1 MKIAIIGAG
10 ATGMGVA
17 SKLAREHERLDIHVF
32 QSHNYISLG
41 ACSIPYFIAND
52 FKKQALLNVR
62 TTKDFKNE
70 KQYKSK
76 IHFHLNHSVSSINPE
91 KNQLTYENKKQEKK
105 TIKYQYLVIA
115 TGAQANIVS
124 PFNQK
129 PDAKNLFTVS
139 TKEDAIN
146 IKEAIKEAQN
156 IVIIGGSFIGLE
168 MAETC
173 LKLKKTV
180 TIIEMKDRLMTDV
193 FDKEF
198 SQLIHKEITG
208 QSLDQDSHRKYEQ
221 HPKVLLNTIIKTFEV
236 KNGLITSLKTNND
249 ERINSDLI
257 ILATGFKPN
266 TDFLTD
272 ENNIKLA
279 RNNAIVINKY
289 GQVLIDHSSNT
300 NEKNITQNAYEN
312 IFSGGDCATVINQTN
327 QSINYVPLATSANK
341 IARII
346 AHNIMYPY
354 KKETWPGTLGASI
367 IRIKNLEVA
376 KVGIKDN
383 YWKPENVASIFVKS
397 NDVPSYFSSSKTLY
411 LKLFYDK
418 VSYQILSAEIAGY
431 NKATLRIDALAIA
444 IWNKMDVRELQYV
457 DLVYA
462 PPFATTS
469 DIIHIAARKIK

>member
-32 QSHNYISLG
+32 QSNNYISLG

-76 IHFHLNHSVSSINPE
+76 IHFHLNHSVSNINPE
-91 KNQLTYENKKQEKK
+91 KNQLTYENKKHEEK

-115 TGAQANIVS
+115 TGAKVNIVS

-129 PDAKNLFTVS
+129 PDAKNLFTVF

-146 IKEAIKEAQN
+146 IKDAIKDAQN

-180 TIIEMKDRLMTDV
+180 TIIEMKDRLMADV
-193 FDKEF
+193 FDQEF
-198 SQLIHKEITG
+198 SQLIHQEITG
-208 QSLDQDSHRKYEQ
+208 QNQEQEAHKKYEP
-221 HPKVLLNTIIKTFEV
+221 HAKVLLNTIIKTLEI
-236 KNGLITSLKTNND
+236 KNNTITSLKTNND
-249 ERINSDLI
+249 ERINCDLV

-266 TDFLTD
+266 TDFLT
-272 ENNIKLA
+272 ESNIKLA
-279 RNNAIVINKY
+279 RNNAVIINEY
-289 GQVLIDHSSNT
+289 GQVLIDHSNT
-300 NEKNITQNAYEN
+300 NGKNISLNAYEN
-312 IFSGGDCATVINQTN
+312 IFSGGDCATIINQTN
-327 QSINYVPLATSANK
+327 QTINYLPLATSANK

-354 KKETWPGTLGASI
+354 KKEIWPGTLGASI
-367 IRIKNLEVA
+367 IRVKNLEIA
-376 KVGIKDN
+376 RVGIKDT
-383 YWKPENVASIFVKS
+383 YWKPENIASVFVKS
-397 NDVPSYFSSSKTLY
+397 NDIPNYFSFSKSLY

-418 VSYQILSAEIAGY
+418 ISYQIFGAEIAGY
-431 NKATLRIDALAIA
+431 NKATLRIDALAVA
-444 IWNKMDVRELQYV
+444 IWNKMDIRQLQHI

>member
-32 QSHNYISLG
+32 QKQNYISLG
-41 ACSIPYFIAND
+41 SCSIPYFIAND

-62 TTKDFKNE
+62 TPKDFKNE

-76 IHFHLNHSVSSINPE
+76 IHFHLNHTVSNINTN
-91 KNQLTYENKKQEKK
+91 KNQLTYENKKKEKK

-115 TGAQANIVS
+115 TGAKANIVN

-129 PDAKNLFTVS
+129 PHAKNLFTVV

-146 IKEAIKEAQN
+146 IKEKIKTAQN

-180 TIIEMKDRLMTDV
+180 TIIEMKERLMSDIFTQD
-193 FDKEF
+193 F
-198 SQLIHKEITG
+198 SQLIYQEITG
-208 QSLDQDSHRKYEQ
+208 QSSNQETNKKHK
-221 HPKVLLNTIIKTFEV
+221 HHTKILLNTIIKTLEIKDDV
-236 KNGLITSLKTNND
+236 ITSLKTNND
-249 ERINSDLI
+249 DRINCDLV
-257 ILATGFKPN
+257 ILATGFQPN
-266 TDFLTD
+266 TDFLK
-272 ENNIKLA
+272 ESNIKLA
-279 RNNAIVINKY
+279 KNNAIVINEY
-289 GQVLIDHSSNT
+289 GQVLIEDYINN
-300 NEKNITQNAYEN
+300 NEKNPTLNAYNN
-312 IFSGGDCATVINQTN
+312 IFSGGDCATIINQNNQTN
-327 QSINYVPLATSANK
+327 NYLPLATSANK

-354 KKETWPGTLGASI
+354 KKESWPGTLGASI
-367 IRIKNLEVA
+367 IRIKDLELA
-376 KVGIKDN
+376 KVGIKDE
-383 YWKPENVASIFVKS
+383 YWKPENIASVYVES
-397 NDVPSYFSSSKTLY
+397 NDIPSYFSFSKPLY

-418 VSYQILSAEIAGY
+418 VSYQILGAEIAGY
-431 NKATLRIDALAIA
+431 NKSTLRIDALAIA
-444 IWNKMDVRELQYV
+444 IWNKMDVRDLQYV
-457 DLVYA
+457 DLVYS

-469 DIIHIAARKIK
+469 DIIHIAAKKIK